1 MEKERKRE
9 KGTEDQ
15 TLLSSSRLFVPPGA
29 PLGA

>member
-9 KGTEDQ
+9 NGTEDQ

>member
-1 MEKERKRE
+1 MEKERE